1 MEPPA
6 PVRRISPAELAA
18 AFLLD
23 PARRL
28 AAPVLTPNAELIDDE
43 APPSSDPPPSPP
55 QPPASASAAAA
66 PPTAAFNPPDRWTT
80 EEEQKLRDIVGER
93 GNVTSGV
100 AELLGTG
107 RSDLAV
113 KQHWELMAKRAMAA
127 PRTSDDEAAAERF
140 AAAATEAAAEDA
152 AAATEAA
159 PAEPKKPFPDD
170 DAEWFAVEDVM
181 ARVCRGAAVA
191 PTAVRFARFKA
202 LRRATRAWAAATG
215 ASPAD
220 LFASVWRSA
229 TDDVAI
235 PAQLSPSSNDGT
247 FGSEA
252 THLGAV
258 VSHRAARAALASA
271 FFLNTPRGG
280 ALDLVS
286 GTAEDPLYVSAGTCA
301 EAKLLALLYYFD
313 ATRDVED
320 GDGVGFKLWRA
331 GDDEDASGDADRR
344 VWFGAV
350 GGITDVFPYPV
361 LPPDATANFAASI
374 FNGRGASATDL
385 ALYARPEALLAA
397 HYFSAPLAANE
408 AAAIFNAARRLDVGG
423 APLAVARRDP
433 AYSAV
438 VVADAPRSDDARAPE
453 ALAAAKLKCEAV
465 AAALRVQGLGDG
477 GGLPLCVDGPWGA
490 STFLDAAEPV
500 LRVVQLACACPDL
513 RVDVDGFKPADAK
526 RLLSISKALN
536 ARTAPAGEVMAR
548 MVRAADA
555 DAASPR
561 ATFGR
566 DLVDYLRGLP
576 RTPRDGDEPPPKRP
590 KTD

>member
-1 MEPPA
+1 
-6 PVRRISPAELAA
+6 
-18 AFLLD
+18 
-23 PARRL
+23 
-28 AAPVLTPNAELIDDE
+28 
-43 APPSSDPPPSPP
+43 
-55 QPPASASAAAA
+55 
-66 PPTAAFNPPDRWTT
+66 
-80 EEEQKLRDIVGER
+80 
-93 GNVTSGV
+93 
-100 AELLGTG
+100 
-107 RSDLAV
+107 
-113 KQHWELMAKRAMAA
+113 
-127 PRTSDDEAAAERF
+127 
-140 AAAATEAAAEDA
+140 
-152 AAATEAA
+152 
-159 PAEPKKPFPDD
+159 
-170 DAEWFAVEDVM
+170 M

-215 ASPAD
+215 KSSAD
-220 LFASVWRSA
+220 LFASVWQSA
-229 TDDVAI
+229 TDDVDI
-235 PAQLSPSSNDGT
+235 PTELSPRNDGT
-247 FGSEA
+247 
-252 THLGAV
+252 HGAE
-258 VSHRAARAALASA
+258 VSWRAVRAALASA

-280 ALDLVS
+280 ALDFVS
-286 GTAEDPLYVSAGTCA
+286 GTAEDPLYVSAGNCA

-313 ATRDVED
+313 ATRDFDGTVIRDFDGTVTRDLDIEN
-320 GDGVGFKLWRA
+320 GDGVAFKRA
-331 GDDEDASGDADRR
+331 AARDASDDEDRHVTFD
-344 VWFGAV
+344 AV
-350 GGITDVFPYPV
+350 GGATSVDPFLPV

-385 ALYARPEALLAA
+385 AFYARPEALLAA
-397 HYFSAPLAANE
+397 HYFSTPLAANE
-408 AAAIFNAARRLDVGG
+408 AAAIFNARRRLDVGG

-433 AYSAV
+433 KYSAL
-438 VVADAPRSDDARAPE
+438 VVADAPRSEDARAPD
-453 ALAAAKLKCEAV
+453 AVAAAKLKCEAV
-465 AAALRVQGLGDG
+465 AAAMGSSF
-477 GGLPLCVDGPWGA
+477 CVDGPWGA